1 MLEASKS
8 DLGKKVISKSEFGNP
23 KRDLGARIV
32 ISKSDF
38 GNPKSDLGETEKS
51 LFQAKSSL
59 S

>member
-1 MLEASKS
+1 MIW
-8 DLGKKVISKSEFGNP
+8 GKKVISKSEFGNP
-23 KRDLGARIV
+23 KSDLGARIV